1 MLAHFALLS
10 FILVFMTNA
19 MPLFFPSCIILYR
32 ALKHQLTNTVLATH
46 IIILG
51 KKLRI
56 FVLCYVKHKNNA
68 LCVLWSRNVTMQ
80 KKWINRLLQKQV
92 VDGLWSTLSFFF
104 SVLKTDCGNR
114 NKTIFQVCKSV
125 ECVQLSAHHYIVY
138 YHFIVIDVIVT
149 RTSMVQTP
157 FV

>member
-1 MLAHFALLS
+1 
-10 FILVFMTNA
+10 
-19 MPLFFPSCIILYR
+19 
-32 ALKHQLTNTVLATH
+32 
-46 IIILG
+46 
-51 KKLRI
+51 
-56 FVLCYVKHKNNA
+56 
-68 LCVLWSRNVTMQ
+68 MQ
-80 KKWINRLLQKQV
+80 KKWINRLLQKQ

-125 ECVQLSAHHYIVY
+125 ESVQLSAHHYIVY
-138 YHFIVIDVIVT
+138 HHFIVIDVIVT